1 MCLTGSRSNICFAID
16 LNVCQRVAPLLGAM
30 PCLATV
36 PGMEGTEKRHS
47 FTRRSFENSE
57 KNPCYKILAHV
68 GWHEPKSTH
77 TSSPPPSQLRLFLA
91 RTLPAQCP
99 VRSGALVAARRR
111 DGGSRGAAGHRA
123 RQEEAPP
130 RRRALSQLCCA
141 ARRATRV
148 RSSDARRKAVPAAPC
163 TCTYLHHTT
172 WTVSAVRPC
181 IIHANLAAV
190 QVDGYSAYPGEPGK
204 TTVWKPG
211 LWGLRPRD

>member
-1 MCLTGSRSNICFAID
+1 MPHWFALKHLLCNRPKRLPESGTTAGSHA
-16 LNVCQRVAPLLGAM
+16 V
-30 PCLATV
+30 PCYRAWD
-36 PGMEGTEKRHS
+36 GRNGEADHS

-111 DGGSRGAAGHRA
+111 
-123 RQEEAPP
+123 
-130 RRRALSQLCCA
+130 ALSQLCCA

-172 WTVSAVRPC
+172 WTVSAARPC
-181 IIHANLAAV
+181 IIHASFAAV
-190 QVDGYSAYPGEPGK
+190 QVDGYSAYPGEPSK

>member
-1 MCLTGSRSNICFAID
+1 MPHWFVLKHLLCNRPKRLPESGTTAGSHA
-16 LNVCQRVAPLLGAM
+16 V
-30 PCLATV
+30 PCYRAWD
-36 PGMEGTEKRHS
+36 GRNGEADHS

-57 KNPCYKILAHV
+57 PCYKILAHV

-99 VRSGALVAARRR
+99 VRSGALVAARTR
-111 DGGSRGAAGHRA
+111 DAGSRGAAGHRA

-141 ARRATRV
+141 ARCATRV

-190 QVDGYSAYPGEPGK
+190 QVDG
-204 TTVWKPG
+204 
-211 LWGLRPRD
+211 